1 MNKERKYTNIV
12 NTNNET
18 IEIVLNKTY
27 GYRWNEE
34 VTFKGRLEKFDIR
47 TKTGLIKNDNG
58 ILMVR
63 LDRLYDI

>member
-1 MNKERKYTNIV
+1 MDEENKNINIV

-34 VTFKGRLEKFDIR
+34 VTFQGRLEKFDIR
-47 TKTGLIKNDNG
+47 TKIGLIKSDNG
-58 ILMVR
+58 ALIIR
-63 LDRLYDI
+63 LDRLYDT